1 MMEPAGEVG
10 WGHVEDSIHNYPMT
24 DGDFSREG
32 KVTSSDLSLTGK
44 ALVWSRNYQ
53 SWLHFRITWGALKNS
68 DA

>member
-10 WGHVEDSIHNYPMT
+10 WGHVEESIHNYPMT

-44 ALVWSRNYQ
+44 P
-53 SWLHFRITWGALKNS
+53 WLQCGAGIISPGCTLES
-68 DA
+68 HGEF